1 MVIMSLTDLPVELV
15 HRIFDYCDI
24 TTILSVRI
32 ICKQLYLMTNVYD
45 RYELDY
51 DYSTADELSLIIR
64 LIRPEKFVSLIL
76 SNDDMED
83 DWFTE
88 LILLLDI
95 RQLSRLR
102 SLTLSDLNDVELEYI
117 LRTVNS
123 DSLLSLSIHFDEK
136 KYSEVFDIVSSTI
149 ARLNVRRLDINTI
162 GYNEKHITW
171 PTECCLKYVIIDT
184 CTYNHFKIMIH
195 SLRYLENVSIKDC
208 IIHNKNNR
216 NVLLSASTSYSSL
229 KSLTITESTLPTKY
243 IQSLLSETPDLLNL
257 KMISHKRQFDSL
269 FDGAHWEKFIRA
281 KLPLLIRF
289 EFFFESCLSKR
300 QLEYDGRYCYD
311 KQHGDDTHIS
321 LNSIILP
328 FRTPFWLDE
337 KHWLVACDFLL
348 GDGDLRIYTIPAIVV
363 QKWNPYRC
371 ELFPSDSVPRL
382 TSRSINEIIDTS
394 TNKVFRKTL
403 SQKKFQKLFF
413 SEIRM

>member
-24 TTILSVRI
+24 TTILSVRA
-32 ICKQLYLMTNVYD
+32 ICRQLYLMANVYD

-51 DYSTADELSLIIR
+51 DYQSADELSLIIR

-76 SNDDMED
+76 SNCYMED

-88 LILLLDI
+88 LILLFDI
-95 RQLSRLR
+95 RQLIRLR
-102 SLTLSDLNDVELEYI
+102 SLTLFDLNDVELEHI
-117 LRTVNS
+117 LRTVNF

-136 KYSEVFDIVSSTI
+136 KYGEAFDIVSSTI

-162 GYNEKHITW
+162 GYKEKQITW
-171 PTECCLKYVIIDT
+171 PTECRLKYMIIDT
-184 CTYNHFKIMIH
+184 CTYNQFKVMIH

-208 IIHNKNNR
+208 IIHDKNNR

-243 IQSLLSETPDLLNL
+243 IQSLLSETPDLVNL
-257 KMISHKRQFDSL
+257 KLISHKRQFDSL
-269 FDGAHWEKFIRA
+269 FDGAYWEKFVQT

-300 QLEYDGRYCYD
+300 QQEYDGTYYYD
-311 KQHGDDTHIS
+311 EKDDNNNTHTS

-337 KHWLVACDFLL
+337 KRWLVACDFLL
-348 GDGDLRIYTIPAIVV
+348 EDGDLRIYTIPAIFVPD
-363 QKWNPYRC
+363 WNPYRC
-371 ELFPSDSVPRL
+371 ELFPLDSVPRL
-382 TSRSINEIIDTS
+382 TWRSIKKHINTS
-394 TNKVFRKTL
+394 TDKVF
-403 SQKKFQKLFF
+403 
-413 SEIRM
+413 